1 MRENTIGGASLPGS
15 IPGGGSGPTPENQRE
30 KAPTT
35 EQHSV
40 EIATEMPKRRRR
52 RKVAD
57 PVAPGAQ
64 IPLVGGSGDSH
75 DLRGEKVADPVAP
88 GARASGDTHD
98 LRGELLHGA
107 EECIAGLSAPWPSC
121 AIPAC
126 GKPVD
131 AEGDLYCADH
141 CAIFCDHP
149 SCTTVLAEE
158 RRKEPPPRYCA
169 AHQRCAREGCL
180 EPRAMGSEYCRG
192 HRLCAAAA
200 AGAPSTGDIWQ
211 DLWDLIESEAAR
223 GALPSIPFAVAL
235 CRATHRLERKL
246 APAGMV
252 LKLR

>member
-1 MRENTIGGASLPGS
+1 
-15 IPGGGSGPTPENQRE
+15 
-30 KAPTT
+30 
-35 EQHSV
+35 
-40 EIATEMPKRRRR
+40 
-52 RKVAD
+52 VAD

-64 IPLVGGSGDSH
+64 IPLVGGSDDTH
-75 DLRGEKVADPVAP
+75 DLRGQLLHGAEECIAGLSAPWPSCAIPGCGKPVDAQGDLYCADHCAIFRKMPKQRRRRKVADPVAP

-107 EECIAGLSAPWPSC
+107 EECIAGLSAPWPTC

-126 GKPVD
+126 GKPVE
-131 AEGDLYCADH
+131 AQGDLYCADH
-141 CAIFCDHP
+141 CAIFCDDP
-149 SCTTVLAEE
+149 GCTTVLAEE

-200 AGAPSTGDIWQ
+200 DAPSTGDIWQ